1 LSAPI
6 GKIKSKL
13 GAMGKGA
20 GGALKGANAA
30 VNKSI
35 AGMGKLGD
43 AIGVGA
49 VVSVAGL
56 GLALRDTIEEGANF
70 ERTMVFAAAQFP
82 GMIKRGTKEFETLQQ
97 AALAVG
103 ESTEFSAQDAAEGLT
118 LLATAGLSAE
128 AAIAALPKVVNF
140 ATASKVEFARASDIA
155 NDAMGAFGLTTK
167 DATQNAMNMSR
178 VMDVFTR
185 ASADSTTNVEEL
197 FEAVKMG
204 GNIAKTAGVSL
215 ETFIGYTEILA
226 STGIKGGE
234 AGTAIRNMFLEL
246 GAPSTAAVKGMAKLG
261 VTLAKTKTGAI
272 DMTAT
277 VARFAKATSKMTEAQ
292 KIQALGNV
300 FGARTIGPFIAL
312 MNAGTGKIGEFQTA
326 LENATGTTEGIAKE
340 LQGDALGALRNFD
353 SLVSGVKLDVFMA
366 IRPVLM
372 DLVKA
377 AGDWVTANRDLVKT
391 KAGEW
396 IATLRDNLPK
406 IWKWTVLLAEAFAG
420 FAAFAVTVKVINTAV
435 LAYEAAT
442 KLAAAVTWGWNL
454 AVKASKA
461 SLNLYWLET
470 LALNVQMVASRIA
483 TAATTAATWLYNAAL
498 SVGRVGMTQFTF
510 ASIAS
515 KIAQWASQAATVAVT
530 AATWLYNTA
539 LAAVKFATTEFTF
552 ATIAAK
558 VAQWASQAATWA
570 ANVAQTA
577 YAAVVAI
584 SSGALGVFTTAAA
597 ASTTAIAAQA
607 AALAPFIITIGAA
620 AAAVGAL
627 ALAWSQLSKLSA
639 ELSGSGGITGTVSKM
654 WEMGTFNPKEAQDAV
669 MNEKARADRD
679 ARMKPQIVSPQ
690 ARAASEAADATAN
703 ASVNGEILVSTAPG
717 TTATATTK
725 PRSIPINVLQSGA
738 FP

>member
-1 LSAPI
+1 
-6 GKIKSKL
+6 
-13 GAMGKGA
+13 
-20 GGALKGANAA
+20 
-30 VNKSI
+30 
-35 AGMGKLGD
+35 
-43 AIGVGA
+43 
-49 VVSVAGL
+49 
-56 GLALRDTIEEGANF
+56 
-70 ERTMVFAAAQFP
+70 MVFVAAQFP

-261 VTLAKTKTGAI
+261 VTLAKTKKGAI

-372 DLVKA
+372 ELVKA

-391 KAGEW
+391 KAAEW
-396 IATLRDNLPK
+396 IATLRDNLPE
-406 IWKWTVLLAEAFAG
+406 IWKWTVRIVEALAGLAVLSVVVKTITAI
-420 FAAFAVTVKVINTAV
+420 VTVVGW
-435 LAYEAAT
+435 LSAA
-442 KLAAAVTWGWNL
+442 W
-454 AVKASKA
+454 
-461 SLNLYWLET
+461 
-470 LALNVQMVASRIA
+470 
-483 TAATTAATWLYNAAL
+483 AAL
-498 SVGRVGMTQFTF
+498 SGVF
-510 ASIAS
+510 A
-515 KIAQWASQAATVAVT
+515 AAGAGFGFMVLGPLLLVVA
-530 AATWLYNTA
+530 A
-539 LAAVKFATTEFTF
+539 
-552 ATIAAK
+552 I
-558 VAQWASQAATWA
+558 
-570 ANVAQTA
+570 
-577 YAAVVAI
+577 AAVVAI
-584 SSGALGVFTTAAA
+584 VWAFWPEITSFFSALADWAVAAFGRLWTATVEIFHRWTAFLVGILEFVVGVFMLIWSPIGAWFMGIWNRVVAYLAEVWSHIATQL
-597 ASTTAIAAQA
+597 IAAYGLFLQVWSPIGEFFSGLWDGVVA
-607 AALAPFIITIGAA
+607 NFSEIWTQIVALAMGAYSMFLEVWSPLTAFFSSLWQGIVDTFHSIVGPIIDAISGFIG
-620 AAAVGAL
+620 
-627 ALAWSQLSKLSA
+627 
-639 ELSGSGGITGTVSKM
+639 
-654 WEMGTFNPKEAQDAV
+654 
-669 MNEKARADRD
+669 KARAIGK
-679 ARMKPQIVSPQ
+679 ATLGTEAAPGAPAEGGPQVISPQ
-690 ARAASEAADATAN
+690 ARAASESAEATAN
-703 ASVNGEILVSTAPG
+703 ASVNGEIVVSAAPG
-717 TTATATTK
+717 TKATATTK
-725 PRSIPINVLQSGA
+725 PRSMPLKVAQSGA
-738 FP
+738 F